1 ETGPVGQVLRRPRE
15 PYSRALIAAVPAT
28 DHRLDRFRVPDPA
41 VHAEAGVL
49 DAWLRAGGAEA
60 AAAGP
65 LVALDGVTKQFV
77 LSPGL
82 FGRGRRL
89 LTAVDEV
96 SCTIARGEI
105 LGLVGESGSGKSTLA
120 QVVAGLHRPSA
131 GTVWFGERRFEAT
144 TPAAELRAYRTG
156 LQMIFQ
162 DPYSSLNRRL
172 TVRAIVAEPI
182 RTLGLAASA
191 REEARV
197 VSALLERVGLPSDA
211 LHRHPHAFSGGQR
224 QRIAI
229 ARALAA
235 RPRFLVCDEPT
246 SALDVSIQAQIL
258 NLLKDLRDDLGL
270 AMLFITHDLAVVRQM
285 CDRIGVM
292 RDGRLLELAASEQLF
307 EAPREAYTRELI
319 GLLPDLAGLDAALEP
334 G

>member
-1 ETGPVGQVLRRPRE
+1 
-15 PYSRALIAAVPAT
+15 
-28 DHRLDRFRVPDPA
+28 
-41 VHAEAGVL
+41 
-49 DAWLRAGGAEA
+49 
-60 AAAGP
+60 
-65 LVALDGVTKQFV
+65 
-77 LSPGL
+77 
-82 FGRGRRL
+82 
-89 LTAVDEV
+89 
-96 SCTIARGEI
+96 
-105 LGLVGESGSGKSTLA
+105 
-120 QVVAGLHRPSA
+120 
-131 GTVWFGERRFEAT
+131 
-144 TPAAELRAYRTG
+144 
-156 LQMIFQ
+156 MIFQ

-292 RDGRLLELAASEQLF
+292 RDGRLVELAASEQLF